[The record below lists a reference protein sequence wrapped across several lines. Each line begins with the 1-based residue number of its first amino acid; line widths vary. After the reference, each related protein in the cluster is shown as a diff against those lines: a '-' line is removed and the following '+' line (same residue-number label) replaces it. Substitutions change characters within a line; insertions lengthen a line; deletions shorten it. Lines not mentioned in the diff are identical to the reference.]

1 MQQNTDMQQ
10 NTERSKTGGMHLAKR
25 AITKYTGFV
34 TQNGVPYTRG
44 VWKEV
49 TTVVYCIY
57 INH

>member
-44 VWKEV
+44 V
-49 TTVVYCIY
+49 
-57 INH
+57 